1 MSGFDINQLSISGN
15 LTRDPELLHLDDD
28 TALCRMRIANNDRTK
43 NRNDEWVNR
52 PQFFN
57 VTIWAGI
64 GEWVAHNL
72 AKGDK
77 VVLSGRLKWSEWDAA
92 DGRRQAIEIHADS
105 IVPITTLKDTW
116 EAHEDHGANFNPVP
130 GEENIEP

>member
-1 MSGFDINQLSISGN
+1 MSGFDINQLAISGN
-15 LTRDPELLHLDDD
+15 LTRDPKLQHLDDG
-28 TALCRMRIANNDRTK
+28 TALCKLRIANNDRTK
-43 NRNDEWVNR
+43 NLAGEWINR

-64 GEWVAHNL
+64 GQWIADNL

-77 VVLSGRLKWSEWDAA
+77 VVLSGRLKWSEWDAD

-105 IVPITTLKDTW
+105 IVPITTLKDAW
-116 EAHEDHGANFNPVP
+116 EPHEDHGDNVNAIA
-130 GEENIEP
+130 GEDNVEF

>member
-1 MSGFDINQLSISGN
+1 MSGFDINQLAISGN
-15 LTRDPELLHLDDD
+15 LTCDPKLLHLDDGSV
-28 TALCRMRIANNDRTK
+28 LCKLRIANNDRTK
-43 NRNDEWVNR
+43 NPTGEWINR

-64 GEWVAHNL
+64 GQWIADNL

-77 VVLSGRLKWSEWDAA
+77 VVLAGRLKWSEWDAD

-105 IVPITTLKDTW
+105 IVPITTIKDTW
-116 EAHEDHGANFNPVP
+116 EPHEDHGNNVNPVA
-130 GEENIEP
+130 GETDIPF